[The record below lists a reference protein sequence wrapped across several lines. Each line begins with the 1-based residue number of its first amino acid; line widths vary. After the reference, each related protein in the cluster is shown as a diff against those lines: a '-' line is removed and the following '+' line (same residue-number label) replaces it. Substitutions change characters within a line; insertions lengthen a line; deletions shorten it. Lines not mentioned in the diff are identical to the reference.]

1 MELKLLVKNIS
12 YLVTTKIVK
21 FLIDVVRA
29 KLIAVFLG
37 TLGAGIIAQ
46 LTNIVQ
52 QMSSFTLMSV
62 NDGLVKQIAE
72 NKDKEGF
79 RSKLAYL
86 LKSYIAIIALL
97 TAICIIFLFIF
108 SEEITI
114 YVFGDLKYHNYFI
127 IGLISFPVL
136 IINSISFALLK
147 GQKEIKYIARSELI
161 VVVVDFILFVPLI
174 YFYGITGA
182 VIFVPLSL
190 LPILIVNHYY
200 ARTKVLNRYALHLK
214 DVFSAAINRKAIK
227 ELFIFAGVGVTAGVS
242 LIVSEIACR
251 AVVVTKL
258 GVDQIGLYS
267 PLIAWAGLF
276 TGFIMPSLST
286 YLYPRFSE
294 AKSDAEVSGVLN
306 DVLRLVS
313 FVMVPVLFLSI
324 PIRYKIIPIFYSNAF
339 ISAGDYLPWHFI
351 GILFYLWMF
360 ALRSTLTPT
369 GRIKTHGIIVILISI
384 LDFGIVYY
392 FVPSLGL
399 YGWMLKFI
407 VSPVLF
413 FAIILV
419 YLRKLMGFKIETRN
433 KYIMTYVL
441 LGSLLIIGLDECTII
456 HYKLNLI
463 IGILLIVLSFVLLSE
478 TEQKIIINKFKFNAY
493 KNNSK

>member
-200 ARTKVLNRYALHLK
+200 ARTKVLNRYALHFK
-214 DVFSAAINRKAIK
+214 DVFSVAINRKAIK

-339 ISAGDYLPWHFI
+339 ISAGDYLPWHFM
-351 GILFYLWMF
+351 GILFYLWMY
-360 ALRSTLTPT
+360 ALALVLTPK
-369 GRIKTHGIIVILISI
+369 GRIKTYGILVIILSI
-384 LDFGIVYY
+384 LNFCVVYY
-392 FVPSLGL
+392 LVPLYGL

-407 VSPVLF
+407 ISPVLF
-413 FAIILV
+413 FIFYLLYLEKIIN
-419 YLRKLMGFKIETRN
+419 FKVEKRN
-433 KYIMTYVL
+433 QHIMLYVL
-441 LGSLLIIGLDECTII
+441 LGSLLIIGIDKFAFID
-456 HYKLNLI
+456 YKLNLV
-463 IGILLIVLSFVLLSE
+463 IGMVLTGLSFLLLSG
-478 TEQKIIINKFKFNAY
+478 TERKIIINKLRIK
-493 KNNSK
+493 K